1 MLVKTNLIFKG
12 YDAFTFYPFIFV
24 RPARAK
30 DTALIAHELVHYR
43 EQKKYLVLP
52 WLWRYF
58 TSRSFRLRAELRG
71 YAEQVRLNG
80 LDVAGA
86 VKMLATYGSGYSE
99 EGLTQLL
106 QAELQRL
113 TTTPD
118 LYTLV
123 GAQGQSRIEIFR
135 QMSPGWDSG
144 SGEALNLESLHQA
157 NEYAKGMGY
166 RADVGVFMSQEGNLV
181 LNWNDP
187 PTTPEVAGKTVEIE
201 FGQVASV
208 YIERT
213 GAEFRALYG
222 DPIIPKPPALKTAS

>member
-24 RPARAK
+24 RPSRANDK
-30 DTALIAHELVHYR
+30 ALIAHEMVHYR
-43 EQKKYLVLP
+43 EQKKYLVIP

-58 TSRSFRLRAELRG
+58 TSRQFRLRAELRG

-80 LDVAGA
+80 IDLPGA
-86 VKMLATYGSGYSE
+86 VKMLATYGSGHTE
-99 EGLTQLL
+99 DELTQLL
-106 QAELQRL
+106 KDELQRVI
-113 TTTPD
+113 TTPD
-118 LYTLV
+118 LYALV
-123 GAQGQSRIEIFR
+123 GSQGQSRIEIFR
-135 QMSPGWDSG
+135 QMSAGWDSG
-144 SGEALNLESLHQA
+144 SGEALNLESLRQA

-166 RADVGVFMSQEGNLV
+166 RADVSVFMSQEGNIV

-187 PTTPEVAGKTVEIE
+187 PSTPEVAGKTVEIE
-201 FGQVASV
+201 FGQTVSV